1 LEEAC
6 PEPENQPRQNHS
18 QDYAS
23 TIGSGPEE
31 SVVEVD
37 VSADIAPGV
46 VALDITEL
54 NKVSLMTC
62 KMRHPDSH

>member
-1 LEEAC
+1 MSKHRKK
-6 PEPENQPRQNHS
+6 NQPQHNHS

-31 SVVEVD
+31 CVVGVD
-37 VSADIAPGV
+37 VAADIAPGV

-62 KMRHPDSH
+62 KKRHPDLH